1 MKEVETEGKT
11 LEEALKKAQ
20 LILEVPLED
29 IEYEIIEMGKE
40 GILGIGAKPYR
51 IYARIRKR
59 PEDILEEF
67 LRNILKKM
75 ELKFKIK
82 KVKKDNNILL
92 SVEGENLGRIIG
104 YNGKTLSAL
113 EFILRLYGARLGI
126 QGVITLDIDH
136 YRERREFQL
145 INLAKKIAKRV
156 KEEKRKI
163 ALNPL
168 PARERR
174 IIHIALQEDPF
185 VYTYSEGEEPKRRVI
200 IAPKDV

>member
-11 LEEALKKAQ
+11 LEDALRKAQ
-20 LILEVPLED
+20 IILEVPLED
-29 IEYEIIEMGKE
+29 IEYEVLEVGKE
-40 GILGIGAKPYR
+40 GILGIGSKPYR
-51 IYARIRKR
+51 IYARIKKR
-59 PEDILEEF
+59 SEDILEDF

-75 ELKFKIK
+75 ELNFKIK
-82 KVKKDNNILL
+82 KIKKDNNILL

-104 YNGKTLSAL
+104 YNGKTLSAI
-113 EFILRLYGARLGI
+113 EFILRLYGAKLGI
-126 QGVITLDIDH
+126 HEIITLDIDH
-136 YRERREFQL
+136 YRERKEAQL
-145 INLAKKIAKRV
+145 VNLAKKIARRV

-174 IIHIALQEDPF
+174 IIHLALQEDPF

-200 IAPKDV
+200 IAPKEL

>member
-1 MKEVETEGKT
+1 MDKLYTPEEVAEILKVSVITVKKWLRSGELKGIKVGKFW
-11 LEEALKKAQ
+11 
-20 LILEVPLED
+20 
-29 IEYEIIEMGKE
+29 
-40 GILGIGAKPYR
+40 
-51 IYARIRKR
+51 RIRE
-59 PEDILEEF
+59 EDLEEF

>member
-20 LILEVPLED
+20 LILEVPLEE
-29 IEYEIIEMGKE
+29 IEYEILEIGKE

-51 IYARIRKR
+51 VYARIKKKAD
-59 PEDILEEF
+59 DILEEF
-67 LRNILKKM
+67 LKNILKRM
-75 ELKFKIK
+75 ELKVRIK
-82 KVKKDNNILL
+82 KIKKDNNILF

-104 YNGKTLSAL
+104 YNGRTLSAL
-113 EFILRLYGARLGI
+113 EFILRLYGAKLGI
-126 QGVITLDIDH
+126 QEIITLDIDH

-200 IAPKDV
+200 IAPREE